1 MDNLRSSINII
12 FGNCSPDEIIC
23 DYFDNH
29 KHPTVEYF
37 EDKLFEKMFL
47 GFNNYYS
54 FNEIQNIKQ
63 KLNDDWFIDVY
74 KRNKTQK
81 SIFHLLTHF
90 NKQVLTENKK
100 EPFVNY
106 EHLLRWRELSF
117 SLGEDLFT
125 TSYLA
130 YMDVRSNRKRH
141 YFSWRSVLF
150 SNNER
155 LKGIL
160 DQGMAEN
167 HFHLKGSAPVFDLSW
182 LYLMNKIGGHENIF
196 KKLKKDIKLDSSLC
210 YSFDNNSEDIEVLV
224 YKATYIRKLLF
235 KQINE
240 IDDEKVNQFLKYSSN
255 REKSFEFML
264 NLNNLKVEIETLKNL
279 NGYTFGFKDSTVVA
293 DYAISKNLH
302 KDNFNGAV
310 LLVGER
316 QLLYECFKK
325 IYSNDSKFKKIQD
338 LFYSYLLIKN
348 KFRKELIQINKKVGF
363 GNFYKYQNRKEYFIP
378 ENSIY
383 ETAFISMAV
392 NDSLAFQ
399 KISSFETR
407 IAPKNNVLD
416 LNALLNSI
424 NSKLSKD
431 SITSSNVNSS
441 VNNFLNKFNKT
452 ESLED
457 KITKP
462 NLFHTLHFIKE
473 PDNQI
478 SNINF
483 DLINSV
489 LPRHS
494 ILREKVKKQAKALVE
509 LREGYSNNSSL
520 IRGIDAASSEFDARP
535 EVFAQ
540 SFRYLKDHKLKG
552 VFNNLKEEINEHKL
566 YATYHA
572 GEDFYDV
579 VDGLRTI
586 DETINF
592 LSFKQGDRIG
602 HALALGIDIKDYY
615 NFKGRK
621 LMLPKEMLLD
631 NIVWLLAK
639 IRKFGVSICR
649 PEVNKLEKLYDSLFR
664 EIYLEN
670 FDEKLKN
677 EYYPHTL
684 YFDAWKLRGDD
695 PSLYLYNY
703 KDDIESKPNVTYW
716 ERCRINYFYPKNSNI
731 RKSNSI
737 KFLFHSYHFN
747 PKIKR
752 VGKEI
757 KQFTISDDYISLVHE
772 VQKCFTETIK
782 QLNIGIEC
790 NPTSNYLIG
799 TFDKYAKH
807 PIVSF
812 YNLGLETDSE
822 KIKKCPQ
829 LFVSINT
836 DDQGIFGTSLE
847 NEYALMAIA
856 LEKEKDENGKQK
868 YNPTMIYQWLDNIR
882 KMGLEQSFNKK

>member
-1 MDNLRSSINII
+1 MDNLRSSINVI
-12 FGNCSPDEIIC
+12 FGNNSPDGVIC

-29 KHPTVEYF
+29 KKSIVEHF
-37 EDKLFEKMFL
+37 DDELFSKIFL
-47 GFNNYYS
+47 GFNKNYS

-63 KLNDDWFIDVY
+63 KLNDDWFKDVY
-74 KRNKTQK
+74 QKNQVKK

-90 NKQVLTENKK
+90 NKQVLSEINQ
-100 EPFVNY
+100 EPFINY

-130 YMDVRSNRKRH
+130 YMDVRSSRKRH
-141 YFSWRSVLF
+141 YFAWRHVAF

-155 LKGIL
+155 LKGVL
-160 DQGMAEN
+160 EQGMAEN

-182 LYLMNKIGGHENIF
+182 LNLMNKITDNHDIF
-196 KKLKKDIKLDSSLC
+196 KKLKKDIKLNSSIS
-210 YSFDNNSEDIEVLV
+210 YSFDTNNEDIEVLV
-224 YKATYIRKLLF
+224 YKAAYIRKLLF
-235 KQINE
+235 
-240 IDDEKVNQFLKYSSN
+240 EKTNVIPIKKVKSFLGHPSN
-255 REKSFEFML
+255 REKSFEFMMSL
-264 NLNNLKVEIETLKNL
+264 NRLQIEIGALKNL
-279 NGYTFGFKDSTVVA
+279 NGYAFGFNDIEVVA
-293 DYAISKNLH
+293 DYAIPKNLH
-302 KDNFNGAV
+302 KDNFKGSV

-316 QLLYECFKK
+316 KFLYDCFIK
-325 IYSNDSKFKKIQD
+325 IYSNDIEFRKIQD

-348 KFRKELIQINKKVGF
+348 KFRQELIQINKKVGF
-363 GNFYKYQNRKEYFIP
+363 GNFHKYQNRKEYFIP
-378 ENSIY
+378 EKTIY

-392 NDSLAFQ
+392 NDTLKFQ
-399 KISSFETR
+399 KISAFETR
-407 IAPKNNVLD
+407 IAPKNNVVD
-416 LNALLNSI
+416 LNNLLHSI

-431 SITSSNVNSS
+431 SITPSYSNSS
-441 VNNFLNKFNKT
+441 INNFLQKYCSQK
-452 ESLED
+452 SQSD
-457 KITKP
+457 KVVEP
-462 NLFHTLHFIKE
+462 NVFHTLHFIKE
-473 PDNQI
+473 KDDQLLKI
-478 SNINF
+478 DYDI
-483 DLINSV
+483 INSV
-489 LPRHS
+489 KPRHS
-494 ILREKVKKQAKALVE
+494 VLREKVKKQAKAIVE
-509 LREGYSNNSSL
+509 LRESYSNNSSL
-520 IRGIDAASSEFDARP
+520 IRGIDAAASEFDSRP

-586 DETINF
+586 DETIHF

-602 HALALGIDIKDYY
+602 HALALGINVKDYY
-615 NFKGRK
+615 DFKERK

-639 IRKFGVSICR
+639 IRKFGISICR
-649 PEVNKLEKLYDSLFR
+649 PEVNRLEKLYDSLFR

-695 PSLYLYNY
+695 PYLYLYDY
-703 KDDIESKPNVTYW
+703 KEDVESKPNVTYW
-716 ERCRINYFYPKNSNI
+716 ERCRINYFYPKNTSI
-731 RKSNSI
+731 RKSNSV
-737 KFLFHSYHFN
+737 KFLYHSYHFN
-747 PKIKR
+747 PKVKR
-752 VGKEI
+752 IGKEI
-757 KQFTISDDYISLVHE
+757 KQFTISDDYIALVHE
-772 VQKCFTETIK
+772 VQKCCTETIK

-807 PIVSF
+807 PIISF
-812 YNLGLETDSE
+812 YNLGLETDPE
-822 KIKKCPQ
+822 KIKECPQ

-856 LEKEKDENGKQK
+856 LEKEKDEKGKPK
-868 YNPTMIYQWLDNIR
+868 YNPTMIYKWLDNIR